1 MSVELYLTI
10 LLLSTI
16 LTILLA
22 NFLKQLLN
30 SVDVPYRTNAVVLD
44 SAMVC
49 STFVSLILKSYL
61 NLGLSFSAE
70 QVTRLLL
77 VILSTWIV
85 SMVVYDKMVQTKEQY
100 KGYKEEKKNV

>member
-30 SVDVPYRTNAVVLD
+30 RVDVLYRANAVVLD

-49 STFVSLILKSYL
+49 STFVSLIFKTYLK
-61 NLGLSFSAE
+61 LGLSFSAE

-77 VILSTWIV
+77 VILSTWLV
-85 SMVVYDKMVQTKEQY
+85 SMVVYDKLDQTKAQY
-100 KGYKEEKKNV
+100 KKYREKKKNV